1 MRLASHAA
9 SLLVVLGCQACS
21 AASSSETP
29 PVQCPAGQHALST
42 SCAWDPVEV
51 AIGPGTDASGCP
63 VFSPN
68 PVSAHENQLVE
79 WTNNTSTALTVYQ
92 YEGTNN
98 GVPATPLTTVNAG
111 ETSGGIFWSNA
122 ESIAVYKGGCSSASG
137 GTVVV
142 TVN

>member
-1 MRLASHAA
+1 MRPVSHAA
-9 SLLVVLGCQACS
+9 SVLVILGCQACS

-29 PVQCPAGQHALST
+29 VVQCPAGQHALST

-79 WTNNTSTALTVYQ
+79 WTNNTSASLTVFQ
-92 YEGTNN
+92 FEGTNN

-111 ETSGGIFWSNA
+111 ATSGGIFWSNA
-122 ESIAVYKGGCSSASG
+122 GSIAVYPSGCSSASG
-137 GTVVV
+137 GTIIV

>member
-9 SLLVVLGCQACS
+9 SLLVVLGCLACS
-21 AASSSETP
+21 ATSSSETP
-29 PVQCPAGQHALST
+29 AVQCPPGQHALST

-51 AIGPGTDASGCP
+51 AIGPAMDASGCP
-63 VFSPN
+63 EFSPN

-79 WTNNTSTALTVYQ
+79 WTNNTSTTLTVFQ

-98 GVPATPLTTVNAG
+98 GVPPTPLTTVNPGA
-111 ETSGGIFWSNA
+111 TSGGIFWSNA
-122 ESIAVYKGGCSSASG
+122 ESITVYPGGCSSANG
-137 GTVVV
+137 GTIVV